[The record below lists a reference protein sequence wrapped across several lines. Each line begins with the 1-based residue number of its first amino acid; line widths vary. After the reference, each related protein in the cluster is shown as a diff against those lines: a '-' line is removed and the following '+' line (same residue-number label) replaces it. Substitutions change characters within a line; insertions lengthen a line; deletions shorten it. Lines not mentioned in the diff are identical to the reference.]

1 MAWLWRD
8 QFRGNCG
15 AFRDGV
21 DIEVHKICVLGDGEK
36 HLRDQFF
43 ITQRFIEYGAP
54 EKTYKGD
61 SQASE
66 NRTENCFPAADLN
79 KQNFR
84 ASPVW
89 YVNHLAGCWALY
101 ASFRQFLFH
110 VPG

>member
-8 QFRGNCG
+8 QFRGNRG

-21 DIEVHKICVLGDGEK
+21 DIEVHEICVLGDGEK
-36 HLRDQFF
+36 CLRDQFF

-66 NRTENCFPAADLN
+66 NRTENCFAAADLN
-79 KQNFR
+79 KKNFQ
-84 ASPVW
+84 ASPVR
-89 YVNHLAGCWALY
+89 YVNYLAGRWALY
-101 ASFRQFLFH
+101 VSVSQFPFH